1 MDIERFKKLQRF
13 EWDKWNIDKIYFK
26 HRVEPF
32 ECEEVFFDENK
43 VMLTDVL
50 HSVKEEKHILLGKTK
65 ENKLLFIV
73 FTTRGNKIRI
83 ISARD
88 INKKE
93 RHLYEKS
100 I

>member
-1 MDIERFKKLQRF
+1 MDTDKFKKLQCF
-13 EWDKWNIDKIYFK
+13 EWDNWNTDKIYHK
-26 HRVEPF
+26 HKVEPF

-43 VMLTDVL
+43 VILTDVF
-50 HSVKEEKHILLGKTK
+50 HSGKEERYILLGTTK
-65 ENKLLFIV
+65 ENRLLFVV
-73 FTTRGNKIRI
+73 FTVRVNKVRI

-93 RHLYEKS
+93 RHLYEKQ

>member
-1 MDIERFKKLQRF
+1 MDTEKFKKLQRF

-26 HRVEPF
+26 HKVEPF
-32 ECEEVFFDENK
+32 ECEEVFFDESK
-43 VMLTDVL
+43 VILMDVL
-50 HSVKEEKHILLGKTK
+50 HSGKEERYILLGKTK
-65 ENKLLFIV
+65 ENRLLFIV
-73 FTTRGNKIRI
+73 FTARENKIRI